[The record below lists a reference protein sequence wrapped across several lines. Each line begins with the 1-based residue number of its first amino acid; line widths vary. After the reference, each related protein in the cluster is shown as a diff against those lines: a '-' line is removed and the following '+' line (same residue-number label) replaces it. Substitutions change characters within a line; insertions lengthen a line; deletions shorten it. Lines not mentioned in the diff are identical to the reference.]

1 MGTRVLINISFEETM
16 PQKISKT
23 DSDRSP
29 PLYVQYAIEILESSK
44 RDKVPFVD
52 STGSIKQLVL
62 LQTESVVNAL
72 FEAKRALK
80 SNDKATLIQFLK
92 NKQHIIAVD
101 GKKNYTVG
109 DLAKP
114 SQTKI
119 ELGYLAEAILQ
130 CAITARLVER
140 TRSVTSA
147 IIERYVEDFL
157 DSKQVWMLG
166 KQTKTIAR
174 QMEYQAENR
183 DINAKDV
190 VISYISLNA
199 KGFNFLSN
207 NKFRLAQNI
216 YLKPLFDDAVS
227 YVNSGAPAQHAQ
239 YFYTN
244 GLVDK
249 LTITSL
255 GVIGQKSTKTD
266 IITEYFEGYDP
277 SRPGSGKPV
286 EFKLNLSVKIN
297 NTKQFGQASGIYLEA
312 MERLASAVGV
322 TLSEKTKKDIQTLV
336 PTRMFG
342 NQIRTISSAEEIKAK
357 KIHEHVY
364 ALVYNDIQDQLNNKT
379 GKIESFFDGIEY
391 FLSMKDPS
399 IVVVNIGGGDRLYY
413 ADRFNDLK
421 QRFKRDK
428 IITKLVAQ
436 TSGNYQMDFYISSDK
451 KDVLRLESR
460 PIGSTFRSYV
470 LSGEALRM
478 WLSDIGTK

>member
-1 MGTRVLINISFEETM
+1 M
-16 PQKISKT
+16 PKKISDT
-23 DSDRSP
+23 SSDRSP
-29 PLYVQYAIEILESSK
+29 PLYVQFAIEVLESPGRNK
-44 RDKVPFVD
+44 FPFVD
-52 STGSIKQLVL
+52 SKGNLKQLYL
-62 LQTESVVNAL
+62 LQTESVTNAL
-72 FEAKRALK
+72 FEAKQALK
-80 SNDKATLIQFLK
+80 SNNKATLLKFLK
-92 NKQHIIAVD
+92 DKKHIVAVED
-101 GKKNYTVG
+101 TKLFTIG

-114 SQTKI
+114 SQDKI
-119 ELGYLAEAILQ
+119 EFGYLAEAILQ

-140 TRSVTSA
+140 KGAITSA
-147 IIERYVEDFL
+147 IVERYIEDFL
-157 DSKQVWMLG
+157 ESSRVWAMG
-166 KQTKTIAR
+166 KQTRTVAR
-174 QMEYQAENR
+174 QIEYEADNR
-183 DINAKDV
+183 DINAKDIV
-190 VISYISLNA
+190 VSYISLNE
-199 KGFNFLSN
+199 KGFNFLLK

-216 YLKPLFDDAVS
+216 YLKPFFDDAVK

-249 LTITSL
+249 LTVTSM

-277 SRPGSGKPV
+277 SRPGSGNPV
-286 EFKLNLSVKIN
+286 EFKLNISVKIN
-297 NTKQFGQASGIYLEA
+297 NVKQFGQATGIYLEA
-312 MERLASAVGV
+312 MERFASAVGV

-336 PTRMFG
+336 PTKTFG
-342 NQIRTISSAEEIKAK
+342 NQIRTVSSTEEIKAK
-357 KIHEHVY
+357 RINEHVY

-379 GKIESFFDGIEY
+379 GKIESFFDGVEN

-399 IVVVNIGGGDRLYY
+399 IVIVNIGGGDKVYY

-436 TSGNYQMDFYISSDK
+436 ASGNYQMDFYISSDK
-451 KDVLRLESR
+451 RDVLRLESR
-460 PIGSTFRSYV
+460 PIGPTFRNFV

>member
-1 MGTRVLINISFEETM
+1 MTR
-16 PQKISKT
+16 KISET
-23 DSDRSP
+23 SSDRSP
-29 PLYVQYAIEILESSK
+29 PLYVQYAIEVLESPRRSK
-44 RDKVPFVD
+44 FPFVD
-52 STGSIKQLVL
+52 SKGNVKQLEL
-62 LQTESVVNAL
+62 LQSESVGNAL
-72 FEAKRALK
+72 FEAKQAAQ
-80 SNDKATLIQFLK
+80 SNNKATLLKFLK
-92 NKQHIIAVD
+92 DKKHVVAMDGNKSYVI
-101 GKKNYTVG
+101 G

-114 SQTKI
+114 SREKI

-140 TRSVTSA
+140 TKTITPA

-157 DSKQVWMLG
+157 DSKQEWMLG
-166 KQTKTIAR
+166 KQTRTIAR
-174 QMEYQAENR
+174 QMKYEADNR
-183 DINAKDV
+183 DINAKDI
-190 VISYISLNA
+190 VISYVSLNA
-199 KGFNFLSN
+199 KGFNFLMQR
-207 NKFRLAQNI
+207 KFSLAQNV
-216 YLKPLFDDAVS
+216 YLQSFFYDAAK

-249 LTITSL
+249 LTITSM

-266 IITEYFEGYDP
+266 IVTEYFEGYDP
-277 SRPGSGKPV
+277 SRPGSGNPV
-286 EFKLNLSVKIN
+286 EFKLNISVKIN
-297 NTKQFGQASGIYLEA
+297 NVKQFGQATGIYLEA
-312 MERLASAVGV
+312 MERFASAVGV

-336 PTRMFG
+336 PTKTFG
-342 NQIRTISSAEEIKAK
+342 NQIRTVSSAEEIKAK
-357 KIHEHVY
+357 RINEHVY

-379 GKIESFFDGIEY
+379 GKIESFFDGIEN

-399 IVVVNIGGGDRLYY
+399 IVVVNIGGGDKVYY

-451 KDVLRLESR
+451 RDVLRLESR
-460 PIGSTFRSYV
+460 PIGTTFRNYV

>member
-1 MGTRVLINISFEETM
+1 M
-16 PQKISKT
+16 PKKISDT
-23 DSDRSP
+23 SSDRSP
-29 PLYVQYAIEILESSK
+29 PLYVQYAIEVLESSK

-52 STGSIKQLVL
+52 SKGNLKQLSL
-62 LQTESVVNAL
+62 LQTESVANAL
-72 FEAKRALK
+72 FEARQAAK
-80 SNDKATLIQFLK
+80 SNNKATLLKFLK
-92 NKQHIIAVD
+92 DKKHIIAVENN
-101 GKKNYTVG
+101 KLYTVG

-114 SQTKI
+114 SQEKI

-140 TRSVTSA
+140 TRAVTSA
-147 IIERYVEDFL
+147 LVERYVEDFL
-157 DSKQVWMLG
+157 DSKQAWTMG
-166 KQTKTIAR
+166 KQTRTIAR
-174 QMEYQAENR
+174 QIQYEADNK

-190 VISYISLNA
+190 VISYISLNE
-199 KGFNFLSN
+199 KGFDFLSK

-216 YLKPLFDDAVS
+216 YLKPFFDDAVK

-249 LTITSL
+249 LTITSM

-266 IITEYFEGYDP
+266 IMTEYFEGYDP

-286 EFKLNLSVKIN
+286 EFKLNISVKIN
-297 NTKQFGQASGIYLEA
+297 NVKQFGQATGIYLEA
-312 MERLASAVGV
+312 MERFASAVGV
-322 TLSEKTKKDIQTLV
+322 TLSERTKKDIQTLV
-336 PTRMFG
+336 PTVAVG
-342 NQIRTISSAEEIKAK
+342 SQTRTVSGAEELKAK
-357 KIHEHVY
+357 RIHEHVY

-379 GKIESFFDGIEY
+379 GKIESFFDGIEK
-391 FLSMKDPS
+391 FMSMKDPS
-399 IVVVNIGGGDRLYY
+399 IVLVNIGGGDKVYY

-428 IITKLVAQ
+428 IMTKLVAQ
-436 TSGNYQMDFYISSDK
+436 TTGNYQMDFYISSDK
-451 KDVLRLESR
+451 RDVLRLESR
-460 PIGSTFRSYV
+460 PIGPTFRNFV